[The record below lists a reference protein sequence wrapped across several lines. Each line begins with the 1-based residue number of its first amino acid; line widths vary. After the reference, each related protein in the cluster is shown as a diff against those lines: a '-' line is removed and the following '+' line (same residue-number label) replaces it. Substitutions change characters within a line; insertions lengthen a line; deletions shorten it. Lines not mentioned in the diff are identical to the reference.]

1 MNKLP
6 TWLIDPLS
14 KHQKTNSTQFE
25 QSILFFNDTIDI
37 MYLLCSLD

>member
-6 TWLIDPLS
+6 TCSLILYQ